1 MFKPENT
8 PQLSPYFTVSNSDK
22 SIEFYTK
29 AFGFTLKDAI
39 KNEQG
44 VTEHVEM
51 RMQDVFI
58 MFAPEGAYASTK
70 TTPVNLGVTIPV
82 NMYVYCEDT
91 DKLYKQAM
99 ANGAKSVMEPFDSF
113 WGDRFCSVTDPDG
126 YEWSF
131 ATMLRKH

>member
-39 KNEQG
+39 RNDQG
-44 VTEHVEM
+44 VAEHVEM

-58 MFAPEGAYASTK
+58 MFAPESAYGSTK
-70 TTPVNLGVTIPV
+70 KTPVNLGVTIPI
-82 NMYVYCEDT
+82 NMYVYCEIPT
-91 DKLYKQAM
+91 NYTNKQWQRTQRASWNLLT
-99 ANGAKSVMEPFDSF
+99 ASGVIVFAQ
-113 WGDRFCSVTDPDG
+113 TDPDG